1 MRTLTPKQIVE
12 AQEHNAD
19 MAANAAEAIIAL
31 IRHCIE
37 SDRPNEDHLLVL
49 ARDYKQQRDEEKVSR
64 NMACIVRHAIDV
76 KED

>member
-1 MRTLTPKQIVE
+1 MFLQPFPLGDIRCGKETDRKR
-12 AQEHNAD
+12 
-19 MAANAAEAIIAL
+19 AEAICAL

-49 ARDYKQQRDEEKVSR
+49 ARDYKQQRDDEKASR